1 MKSIVGALAASLMV
15 TACAISVDETS
26 LVPDLEAPAA
36 DVRLV
41 TPEGYVQSEALFP
54 IGALGVVH
62 AVRLDRANTDAVVLF
77 SGGSG
82 HFTAKASRRLA
93 RLAALTD
100 ADIITFD
107 YPGRSGTTL
116 PATAEALVQLG
127 PALVAQFRE
136 AGWIGSGPAYAY
148 GFSFGGASASNFA
161 RTGGFSGLIL
171 ESTSSDIVAMGR
183 NMIPAMMR
191 PLVRLEVDEDLA
203 AFDYFGFA
211 AAARAPILLL
221 AARDDTQADLAT
233 VTAFAERL
241 RAAGA
246 NVAVVETPGRHGDA
260 IYSDE
265 AAAAVGVL
273 FAPAP

>member
-1 MKSIVGALAASLMV
+1 MKALVGTFAVSLALAA
-15 TACAISVDETS
+15 CAVSVDETS
-26 LVPDLEAPAA
+26 LIPALEQPAA

-41 TPEGYVQSEALFP
+41 TPEGYIQSEALFP
-54 IGALGVVH
+54 IDGLGVVH
-62 AVRLDRANTDAVVLF
+62 AVRLDRVDTDAVMLF
-77 SGGSG
+77 AGGSG
-82 HFTAKASRRLA
+82 HFTARSSRRLA

-116 PATAEALVQLG
+116 PATAGALVQLG
-127 PALVAQFRE
+127 PALVAEFRA
-136 AGWIGSGPAYAY
+136 AGWIGSGPVYAY

-183 NMIPAMMR
+183 NMIPAVVR

-203 AFDYFGFA
+203 AFDYFRFA
-211 AAARAPILLL
+211 TESRAPILLL
-221 AARDDTQADLAT
+221 AARDDAQADLAT

-241 RAAGA
+241 RGAGA
-246 NVAVVETPGRHGDA
+246 NVSIVETPGRHGDA

-265 AAAAVGVL
+265 AAAAIGAL
-273 FAPAP
+273 FASAQ